1 MHNLHYGN
9 IPFALS
15 VYCQQPEHR
24 YCTRYATSHNYV
36 LPRVVTNRGQGSIK
50 FAGPKAWAEVPK
62 HLKEVAFRKPFSKKL
77 KEHVL
82 SQIFVE
88 LPQRVLRIRDQLQYD
103 ELKMIFDA
111 EDDPNEFFGFDQP
124 EDTNLEITFFND
136 SFGLHDEFYGFTHS
150 ENNIDL
156 IDIFQSHSE
165 ESDEE
170 FLGFT
175 TAESENTSDLEI
187 LFLDGPTQL
196 VILHILTEN

>member
-77 KEHVL
+77 KKHIL
-82 SQIFVE
+82 SQIYVE
-88 LPQRVLRIRDQLQYD
+88 MPPKAYPKMSKNQYN
-103 ELKMIFDA
+103 ELKRIFQS
-111 EDDPNEFFGFDQP
+111 DDEHDEFFGF
-124 EDTNLEITFFND
+124 ESENSTHEITFLND
-136 SFGLHDEFYGFTHS
+136 GEATNDNPPIFDGTKESL
-150 ENNIDL
+150 DL
-156 IDIFQSHSE
+156 DDIFQNDNE
-165 ESDEE
+165 NENDD
-170 FLGFT
+170 FIGFIT
-175 TAESENTSDLEI
+175 NASKNSDLEVI
-187 LFLDGPTQL
+187 FLNDSTD
-196 VILHILTEN
+196 TEFTGF